1 MFCGGLGRLVTFC
14 ACLWL
19 TGCQPHTATEKSA
32 PSPLAGTELTLLV
45 VGDESLAKS
54 IALLRGQWEGETESK
69 LRVEPLSENEFAAQ
83 AARGEVAADAVI
95 YAPRWLGTLAE
106 AKAIQSITPA
116 MIEDPEL
123 DWPDVFELLKTREV
137 TWGTD
142 VYAVPLGSP
151 VLLCFYRQ
159 DLLQSLGRQPPR
171 TWQEYQELAAAL
183 AEHGPD
189 KPAAGEQPVADVAKA
204 HGEWRGTIE
213 PLASGWA
220 GVTLLARASAYA
232 RHANHYSTLF
242 NMLSME
248 PLVASPPFVRALE
261 EMVAAAQISKNAA
274 LDSTPESA
282 WQALLNHQAGMAL
295 CWPASGG
302 SASGDD
308 ANAAASSAPE
318 LGCVEIPGA
327 SEVFNATS
335 GQWEGRAGGPMSVP
349 LVGMSG
355 RVGSI
360 AAKSAHPQ
368 ATFRLLAWLAS
379 RKWSD
384 RALSAG
390 AAAAPFR
397 HSQSAAPD
405 AWSRGLPAGEA
416 RQYLTAVA
424 GSLSAADCLLAPRL
438 PGAERYMQALDEAV
452 RKALD
457 DQASPQEAL
466 DAAAEKFRAI
476 TAELG
481 RERQRDAYQRSLGL

>member
-1 MFCGGLGRLVTFC
+1 VLVPLLDVFMV
-14 ACLWL
+14 CLWL
-19 TGCQPHTATEKSA
+19 TGCQPHSAPEKSA
-32 PSPLAGTELTLLV
+32 PPPLAGTELTLLV
-45 VGDESLAKS
+45 VGDEALAKS

-69 LRVEPLSENEFAAQ
+69 LRVEPIVEQEFAAQ
-83 AARGEVAADAVI
+83 AARGEVAADVVI

-106 AKAIQSITPA
+106 SQAIQSITPA
-116 MIEDPEL
+116 MIDDPEL

-142 VYAVPLGSP
+142 VYAIPLGSP

-159 DLLQSLGRQPPR
+159 DLLQKLGRQPPR
-171 TWQEYQELAAAL
+171 TWQEYQDLAAAL
-183 AEHGPD
+183 AEHAPE
-189 KPAAGEQPVADVAKA
+189 KPS
-204 HGEWRGTIE
+204 GEWCGTIE
-213 PLASGWA
+213 PLAPGWA
-220 GVTLLARASAYA
+220 GATLLARAAAYA

-242 NMLSME
+242 NMVTME
-248 PLVASPPFVRALE
+248 PLVASPPFVRALA
-261 EMVAAAQISKNAA
+261 EMVAVARLSKDAA

-282 WQALLNHQAGMAL
+282 WQALLKHQTGMAL
-295 CWPASGG
+295 CWPAVGP
-302 SASGDD
+302 SANGDD
-308 ANAAASSAPE
+308 PAIAAAEMPE
-318 LGCVEIPGA
+318 LGCVEIPGS

-335 GQWEGRAGGPMSVP
+335 AQWESRAGGPMSVP

-360 AAKSAHPQ
+360 AAKSAHPE
-368 ATFRLLAWLAS
+368 AAFRLLAWLAS

-397 HSQSAAPD
+397 HSQSAAPEP
-405 AWSRGLPAGEA
+405 WSHGLPAGES
-416 RQYLTAVA
+416 RQYFTAVA
-424 GSLSAADCLLAPRL
+424 ASLSAADCLLAPRL
-438 PGAERYMQALDEAV
+438 PGAERYMQALDEAA

-457 DQASPQEAL
+457 NQASPQEAL
-466 DAAAEKFRAI
+466 ESAAEKFRAI